1 MINVWLA
8 DDHPMVI
15 SGVQQMLKPVKHIRI
30 SNCFLSAE
38 ALLTALRS
46 GQPDVLLLDVR
57 MPEMEGPEL
66 AAKIRED
73 FPEVKILVITSLNAP
88 SVVKAMMSSGCKGF
102 LLKNTDQK
110 ILVEAI
116 EAVFRNEE
124 YIEAQV
130 KEQLVRNM
138 LKFKSAEQHPATTPP
153 PALTRR
159 EKEILELIIKEY
171 SNQEIAETLY
181 ISLRTVENHRF
192 NLQQKLQV
200 KNTVALV
207 KLAIQMGIV

>member
-15 SGVQQMLKPVKHIRI
+15 SGVQQMLRPVKHIRI
-30 SNCFLSAE
+30 TNCFLSAS
-38 ALLTALRS
+38 ALLAGLKS
-46 GQPDVLLLDVR
+46 GQPDVLLLDVL

-66 AAKIRED
+66 AARIGAE
-73 FPEVKILVITSLNAP
+73 FPRVRILVITSLNAP

-116 EAVFRNEE
+116 EAVYRDEE

-130 KEQLVRNM
+130 KEQLVRNL
-138 LKFKSAEQHPATTPP
+138 LKFKNSEQQAAPP

-171 SNQEIAETLY
+171 SNQEIADALY

>member
-1 MINVWLA
+1 
-8 DDHPMVI
+8 
-15 SGVQQMLKPVKHIRI
+15 
-30 SNCFLSAE
+30 
-38 ALLTALRS
+38 S
-46 GQPDVLLLDVR
+46 GQPDVLLLDVL